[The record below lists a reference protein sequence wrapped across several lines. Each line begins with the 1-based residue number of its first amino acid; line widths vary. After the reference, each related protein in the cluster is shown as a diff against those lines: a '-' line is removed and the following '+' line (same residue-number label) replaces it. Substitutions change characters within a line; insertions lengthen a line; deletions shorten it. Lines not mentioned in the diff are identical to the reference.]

1 MFSRFSLFLAYNLT
15 SGPPMRLK
23 VTLTIIVRLAFTFVL
38 ASTYIQD
45 GLQGT
50 PNITSG
56 KALALLLVGVFV
68 QQA

>member
-1 MFSRFSLFLAYNLT
+1 
-15 SGPPMRLK
+15 MRLM
-23 VTLTIIVRLAFTFVL
+23 VSLTIIVRLAFTFIL

-50 PNITSG
+50 TNTISG
-56 KALALLLVGVFV
+56 KALAPLLVEVFS

>member
-1 MFSRFSLFLAYNLT
+1 
-15 SGPPMRLK
+15 MRLK

-50 PNITSG
+50 TNTISG
-56 KALALLLVGVFV
+56 KALAPLLVGVFV

>member
-1 MFSRFSLFLAYNLT
+1 M
-15 SGPPMRLK
+15 
-23 VTLTIIVRLAFTFVL
+23 VTPTIVRFDFTFIL

-50 PNITSG
+50 TNTASR
-56 KALALLLVGVFV
+56 KALAPLPVGVFS